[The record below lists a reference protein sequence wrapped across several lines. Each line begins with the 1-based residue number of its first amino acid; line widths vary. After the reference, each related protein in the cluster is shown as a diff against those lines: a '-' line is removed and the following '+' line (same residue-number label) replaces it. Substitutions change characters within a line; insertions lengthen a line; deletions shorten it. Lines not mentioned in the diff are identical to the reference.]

1 MLDAQTIAT
10 VKSTLPAIAA
20 CGPDLTA
27 HFYNRMFSQH
37 PELKHVFN
45 MNNQRKGGQREALF
59 NAICAYGANLENLMA
74 ILPAVEK
81 IAQKH
86 TSLIIQ
92 PEQYAI
98 VGEHLL
104 ATIKTLLN
112 PGDEAL
118 AAWGRAYNVLAEV
131 FIQREDAIYQASE
144 QQKGGW
150 RGKRAFRI
158 SAIEQ
163 QSAVIKSFTFTP
175 VDGGPVAAFKPG
187 QYLTLHLQPAGFEY
201 HQIRQ
206 YSLTTDSNEKTYR
219 IAVKQEAL
227 GSVSGWLHWHAEVG
241 DEVQLAA
248 PHGDFFLQV
257 RPTTPVT
264 LISAGVGQTP
274 MLAMLHALAAQRHPA
289 PVNWLHAAENGKQH
303 AFAEEV
309 NTTGAQLP
317 DFVQHI
323 WYRAPDEQDA
333 GRYDAQGVM
342 DLATVSARLQ
352 DVNTHF
358 YLCGPLG
365 FMSFIVKQLH
375 AVGIA
380 AERIHYEVFG
390 PHKEI
395 LSAADNGILRISDA

>member
-10 VKSTLPAIAA
+10 VKSSLPALAA

-27 HFYNRMFSQH
+27 HFYDRMLNQH
-37 PELKHVFN
+37 PELKNVFN
-45 MNNQRKGGQREALF
+45 MNNQRNGGQREALF
-59 NAICAYGANLENLMA
+59 NAICAYGANLENLTA

-86 TSLIIQ
+86 TSLNIQ
-92 PEQYAI
+92 PAQYEI

-112 PGDEAL
+112 PGDDVL
-118 AAWGRAYNVLAEV
+118 AAWRRAYGVLADV
-131 FIQREDAIYQASE
+131 LIQREEAIYQASE

-150 RGKRAFRI
+150 RGTRPFRI

-163 QSAVIKSFTFTP
+163 QSAVIKRFTFAP
-175 VDGGPVAAFKPG
+175 VDGGPVASFKPG
-187 QYLTLHLQPAGFEY
+187 QYLTLHLQPAGCEY

-206 YSLTTDSNEKTYR
+206 YSLTTGSNEKTYR
-219 IAVKQEAL
+219 IAVKQAPQGIL
-227 GSVSGWLHWHAEVG
+227 SGWLHQHAEVG
-241 DEVQLAA
+241 SEVQLAA

-257 RPTTPVT
+257 SPTTPVT

-274 MLAMLHALAAQRHPA
+274 MLAMLHALAEQRHLA

-303 AFAEEV
+303 AFADEV
-309 NTTGAQLP
+309 TTLGALLP

-323 WYRAPDEQDA
+323 WYREPDEPDA
-333 GRYDAQGVM
+333 GRYDTQGMM
-342 DLATVSARLQ
+342 DLATLSARLR

-365 FMSFIVKQLH
+365 FMQFIVKQLH
-375 AVGIA
+375 AVGISA
-380 AERIHYEVFG
+380 DRIHYELFG
-390 PHKEI
+390 PHKAI
-395 LSAADNGILRISDA
+395 